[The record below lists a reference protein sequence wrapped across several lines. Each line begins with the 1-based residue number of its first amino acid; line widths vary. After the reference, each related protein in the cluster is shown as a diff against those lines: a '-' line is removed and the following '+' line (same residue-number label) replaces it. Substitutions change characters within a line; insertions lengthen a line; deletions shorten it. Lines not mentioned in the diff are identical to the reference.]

1 MIFGV
6 VSVTVSP
13 HACQMIPGWIPDLG
27 SDNPKISQS
36 MLWTN
41 SCLGMM
47 VWKCGQKIMQ
57 DASDGGPPNAIQHLG
72 TQKRSVLHA
81 AMGLAPSHSGLLS
94 TGDTGSLYNGH
105 SNHARSH
112 GIHQES
118 LDGKKGDFL
127 YTGNLGDSSSKGAV
141 TGHEM
146 EPTSGDLSVFSC

>member
-1 MIFGV
+1 
-6 VSVTVSP
+6 
-13 HACQMIPGWIPDLG
+13 
-27 SDNPKISQS
+27 
-36 MLWTN
+36 
-41 SCLGMM
+41 
-47 VWKCGQKIMQ
+47 MQ